1 MYESNGDLKFTNQ
14 IRNFKMNDY
23 LFCRNEKKTWLVN
36 NPLIINDVS
45 SLISF
50 TNRIKE
56 NKNSEISSNY

>member
-1 MYESNGDLKFTNQ
+1 
-14 IRNFKMNDY
+14 MNDY